1 MQGKTRLEQDVPRSS
16 ATGRVDYSSCSNR
29 TRIASWR
36 SFTEKPLAGV
46 VKMVSSP
53 AMVPRMPYVLPNES
67 SMRAI
72 SCAAPGLV
80 WITTTASL

>member
-1 MQGKTRLEQDVPRSS
+1 
-16 ATGRVDYSSCSNR
+16 
-29 TRIASWR
+29 
-36 SFTEKPLAGV
+36 
-46 VKMVSSP
+46 
-53 AMVPRMPYVLPNES
+53 MVPRIPSVLPNES